1 VVAGGDVIARLTY
14 LDMLFLSFFDF
25 GTGWI
30 IADIYTFDSS
40 YFASRCI

>member
-1 VVAGGDVIARLTY
+1 VVAGGDVIARLTC

-30 IADIYTFDSS
+30 IDDIYILLTP
-40 YFASRCI
+40 AVL